1 MSLATPSRR
10 PSVASWLAA
19 LRSLSLRKVGWAIG
33 VAVLVAWLLNPI
45 FAPPFPVVLG
55 RTIFVAL
62 VLLLAFTAAGNWQQA
77 VLPRWLL
84 QTLAVVLAAPL
95 ATLVVYLVDTR
106 GNLVAFAQ
114 HPGRISGFLWI
125 SGTALVIGMVLALGA
140 LVRERDARTRSL
152 ELQFELERA
161 QLEKQAVDARL
172 SLLTAQ
178 IEPHFLF
185 NTLANIQALVESGSP
200 RAPEVLKSLIAYLR
214 AALPRLHEGGLP
226 SLANE
231 LSLVRAYLELMHLR
245 MPDRLQFSL
254 SVPAEL
260 HTRRFPAMALLTLV
274 ENAVKHGIDPGEE
287 GGRIDVGGAA
297 ETDGRWRLWVADTG
311 VGLAPNAAPGTGLAN
326 LRDRLQ
332 GVFGPEAR
340 LELSEATPQGVRAE
354 ILLPPLPAPSPG
366 APAAPAHRTAANG

>member
-1 MSLATPSRR
+1 MNPPAPSR
-10 PSVASWLAA
+10 PSVASWLSA
-19 LRSLSLRKVGWAIG
+19 LRTLSLRKVGWAIG
-33 VAVLVAWLLNPI
+33 VAALVAWLLNPI

-62 VLLLAFTAAGNWQQA
+62 VLLLAFTAAGNWQQT

-95 ATLVVYLVDTR
+95 ATLIVYLVDTR
-106 GNLVAFAQ
+106 GNVVAFAQ
-114 HPGRISGFLWI
+114 NPNRIAGFMWI
-125 SGTALVIGMVLALGA
+125 AGTALVIGLVLALGA
-140 LVRERDARTRSL
+140 LVRERDARTRSM

-214 AALPRLHEGGLP
+214 AALPKLHEGGLP

-231 LSLVRAYLELMHLR
+231 LTLVRAYLELMHLR
-245 MPDRLQFSL
+245 MPDRLQFSVG
-254 SVPAEL
+254 VPAEL
-260 HTRRFPAMALLTLV
+260 HARRFPAMALLTLV

-297 ETDGRWRLWVADTG
+297 EPDGRWRLWVADTG
-311 VGLAPNAAPGTGLAN
+311 VGLAQNASPGTGLAN

-340 LELSEATPQGVRAE
+340 LELSEATPHGVRAE
-354 ILLPPLPAPSPG
+354 ILLPS
-366 APAAPAHRTAANG
+366 APAAAAASPARTVPTA